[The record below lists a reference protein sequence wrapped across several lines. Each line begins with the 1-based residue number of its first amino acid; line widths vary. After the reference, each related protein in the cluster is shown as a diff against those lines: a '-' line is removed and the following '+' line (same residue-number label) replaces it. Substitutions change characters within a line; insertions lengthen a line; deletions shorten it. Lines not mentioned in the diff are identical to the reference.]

1 MRLRRGTRWAT
12 GAGVALL
19 LGIGTAGGMIGTAG
33 AASGSSSA
41 VSHTVTPVTTADVSF
56 NVSVSGLTKSAVTIT
71 GTAQADFTN
80 DAVALTV
87 NLPAVVAKL
96 IPGGSNAPEVVN
108 AVLSGGTIYL
118 EIPSLSHLVGE
129 PWISIALPS
138 GATSS
143 IPGIFTKVASA
154 LGDVNAIITF
164 AQNHHATVTS
174 LGTAIMNGVSAT
186 GTKIVASLPGKAS
199 AGTLT
204 ASVWADSSD
213 RLVLGSVSV
222 SGAGK
227 KGALGLTATVGVS
240 SYGAP
245 VTITVPPASEV
256 KAIPYAT
263 VAKLLGKFVHQG
275 HHGHKGHGHKGHGR
289 YGIFPHGAP
298 SVS

>member
-1 MRLRRGTRWAT
+1 MRLRRGTRWAMGT
-12 GAGVALL
+12 GIVLV
-19 LGIGTAGGMIGTAG
+19 LGIGTAGGTVGTAA

-41 VSHTVTPVTTADVSF
+41 VSHTVTPVTSANVSF
-56 NVSVSGLTKSAVTIT
+56 SVSVTGLTPSAVTIT

-87 NLPAVVAKL
+87 DLPAVVAKL
-96 IPGGSNAPEVVN
+96 IPGGSDSPEVVN

-154 LGDVNAIITF
+154 LGDVNAIITL
-164 AQNHHATVTS
+164 AQNHHTTVTS
-174 LGTAIMNGVSAT
+174 LGTAKVDGVTAT
-186 GTKIVASLPGKAS
+186 GTKIVAPLPGKAT

-213 RLVLGSVSV
+213 RLVQGSVSV

-227 KGALGLTATVGVS
+227 KGALGLTATADFS
-240 SYGAP
+240 DYGAP
-245 VTITVPPASEV
+245 VTITVPPSSQV

-263 VAKLLGKFVHQG
+263 VAKLLGKFLHHRNHG
-275 HHGHKGHGHKGHGR
+275 HGHKGHGHKG
-289 YGIFPHGAP
+289 
-298 SVS
+298 